1 MCELMMSFSLS
12 FDVVASDMEGLIHR
26 SHHCRRRIRNIIKQL
41 DEIRRD
47 RDPQVVS
54 MIATMLEPIQYIHYL
69 FVCYAGGILFLRLQ
83 QIRGGRRKQIGDGDG
98 DGDEVVDEREGG
110 V

>member
-1 MCELMMSFSLS
+1 MARSIR
-12 FDVVASDMEGLIHR
+12 VVWSSAKDRGTNK
-26 SHHCRRRIRNIIKQL
+26 CRDDDIIRRIRNIIKQL
-41 DEIRRD
+41 GEIGGD

-54 MIATMLEPIQYIHYL
+54 MIAIMLEPIQYIHYL

-83 QIRGGRRKQIGDGDG
+83 QIRGGRKKQIGDGDG

>member
-1 MCELMMSFSLS
+1 MDLT
-12 FDVVASDMEGLIHR
+12 R
-26 SHHCRRRIRNIIKQL
+26 SPTTTNIL
-41 DEIRRD
+41 F
-47 RDPQVVS
+47 
-54 MIATMLEPIQYIHYL
+54 ATMLEPIQYIHYL